1 MKGIDL
7 ANHPNFAGRK
17 ADLEPNQPGLLK
29 ITKKHEEKKKAGNAF
44 EKNMSLQIR
53 NAFTDAILLDD
64 VYFETGVYNTK
75 LCMYESMQIDHIFI
89 TSKGVWVLEDKY
101 IDDGKYLSVSSGALS
116 KTWLLKKRVGSI
128 SETNGLKQNYR
139 HMQFVKE
146 IFNYI
151 GLDIPVFQMTI
162 IGGIGRDKI
171 RVQQFIDANL
181 VTEDEAVD
189 RMEYLLKRQVDMG
202 ISTQK
207 VLKELSKW
215 ICTVPNIEKSHIAF
229 VRNKEKNRLPAR
241 CKKVMRKL

>member
-1 MKGIDL
+1 
-7 ANHPNFAGRK
+7 
-17 ADLEPNQPGLLK
+17 LK

-101 IDDGKYLSVSSGALS
+101 IDDGKYLSVSGGALS

-181 VTEDEAVD
+181 VTEDEALD

-215 ICTVPNIEKSHIAF
+215 ICTVPNIEKSHVAF

>member
-7 ANHPNFAGRK
+7 VNHPNFAGRK
-17 ADLEPNQPGLLK
+17 EDLDPNQPGLLK

-44 EKNMSLQIR
+44 EKYVSSQIS

-75 LCMYESMQIDHIFI
+75 LCMYESMQIDHILI
-89 TSKGVWVLEDKY
+89 TSKGVLVLEDKY
-101 IDDGKYLSVSSGALS
+101 IDDEKYLSVSGGALS
-116 KTWLLKKRVGSI
+116 KTWLLKKRFGSI

-139 HMQFVKE
+139 HMQFIKE
-146 IFNYI
+146 ILNFI
-151 GLDIPVFQMTI
+151 GLDIPVFQMTV
-162 IGGIGRDKI
+162 IGGIVRDKI

-181 VTEDEAVD
+181 VTEEEAID
-189 RMEYLLKRQVDMG
+189 RIAYLLKRQANMDV
-202 ISTQK
+202 STQK
-207 VLKELSKW
+207 VLEELSKW

-229 VRNKEKNRLPAR
+229 VRNKEKSRLPAR

>member
-1 MKGIDL
+1 
-7 ANHPNFAGRK
+7 
-17 ADLEPNQPGLLK
+17 
-29 ITKKHEEKKKAGNAF
+29 
-44 EKNMSLQIR
+44 
-53 NAFTDAILLDD
+53 
-64 VYFETGVYNTK
+64 
-75 LCMYESMQIDHIFI
+75 MYESMQIDHIFI

-101 IDDGKYLSVSSGALS
+101 IDDGKYLSVSGGALS

-171 RVQQFIDANL
+171 RAQQFIDANL

>member
-7 ANHPNFAGRK
+7 ANHPNFVGRK

-44 EKNMSLQIR
+44 EKNISLQIR

-75 LCMYESMQIDHIFI
+75 LCMYESMQIDHILI
-89 TSKGVWVLEDKY
+89 TSKGVLVLEDKY
-101 IDDGKYLSVSSGALS
+101 IDDGKYLSVSGGALS

-146 IFNYI
+146 ILNYI
-151 GLDIPVFQMTI
+151 RLDVPVFQMTI

-181 VTEDEAVD
+181 VTEDEVVD
-189 RMEYLLKRQVDMG
+189 RIAYLLKRQANMDV
-202 ISTQK
+202 STQK
-207 VLKELSKW
+207 VLEELSKW
-215 ICTVPNIEKSHIAF
+215 ICTVPDIEKSHIAF